1 MIYIK
6 REKGGSYIGQRDAKY
21 LFIRMIVLQLLLPY
35 VIIGGSERIVFEENL
50 QGNGKEKQR
59 SAKGDR

>member
-35 VIIGGSERIVFEENL
+35 AIIGDTWKRIHKESIRE
-50 QGNGKEKQR
+50 GNGEERQ
-59 SAKGDR
+59 

>member
-35 VIIGGSERIVFEENL
+35 VVIGDTWKRIHKESIRKNNRML
-50 QGNGKEKQR
+50 RATGNHT
-59 SAKGDR
+59 

>member
-35 VIIGGSERIVFEENL
+35 VIIGDTWKRIHKESVRKNNRML
-50 QGNGKEKQR
+50 RATGNHT
-59 SAKGDR
+59 

>member
-35 VIIGGSERIVFEENL
+35 VIIGDTWKRIHKESIRKNNRML
-50 QGNGKEKQR
+50 RATGNHT
-59 SAKGDR
+59 

>member
-35 VIIGGSERIVFEENL
+35 VIIGDTWKRIHKESIRKNNKML
-50 QGNGKEKQR
+50 RATGNHT
-59 SAKGDR
+59 

>member
-35 VIIGGSERIVFEENL
+35 VIIGDTWKRIHKEPVRKSNKML
-50 QGNGKEKQR
+50 WATGNHT
-59 SAKGDR
+59 